1 MASIVERGK
10 SYSVVY
16 MTTIQGH
23 RKQKW
28 ETYHTKAEAERRKQ
42 ILDLCQQTKCRKT
55 SYKKS
60 IVKSEKE
67 KGKM

>member
-42 ILDLCQQTKCRKT
+42 MAAKFGKYRP
-55 SYKKS
+55 KK
-60 IVKSEKE
+60 
-67 KGKM
+67 